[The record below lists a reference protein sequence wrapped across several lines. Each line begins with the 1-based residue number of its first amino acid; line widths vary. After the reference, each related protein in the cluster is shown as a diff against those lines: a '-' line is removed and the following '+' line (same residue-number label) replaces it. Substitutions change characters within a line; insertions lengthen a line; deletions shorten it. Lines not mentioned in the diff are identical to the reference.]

1 MMKAIVLIKLE
12 TGEHKAALRDLKRI
26 KSIQKVNLAFGPYDA
41 IAMIESDDLNHI
53 GRIVEFEIQT
63 IPEVLK
69 TLTCLMI
76 EADLPIPVPQL
87 DQPAEEEDEYL
98 YERSRKRVSIF

>member
-1 MMKAIVLIKLE
+1 MKAIVLIKLE
-12 TGEHKAALRDLKRI
+12 TGEHKPALRDLKRI
-26 KSIQKVNLAFGPYDA
+26 KSIQKVNMAFGPYDA
-41 IAMIESDDLNHI
+41 IAVIESDDLNHI

-76 EADLPIPVPQL
+76 EADLPIPEPRP
-87 DQPAEEEDEYL
+87 DQPTEKEDEDL
-98 YERSRKRVSIF
+98 YEFSHKRVSIF